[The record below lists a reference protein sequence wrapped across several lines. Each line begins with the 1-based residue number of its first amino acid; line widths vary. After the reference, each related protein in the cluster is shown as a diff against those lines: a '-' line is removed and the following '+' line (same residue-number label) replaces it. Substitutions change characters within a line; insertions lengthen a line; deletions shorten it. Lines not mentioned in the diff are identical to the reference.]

1 MSTTKKI
8 ERAKVTPLISI
19 TGLLCVMNGEMVSV
33 IGNINKMKI
42 QVRDIKREDLEK

>member
-1 MSTTKKI
+1 
-8 ERAKVTPLISI
+8 
-19 TGLLCVMNGEMVSV
+19 MNGEMVSV